1 MNAIHLQETSGIDA
15 LSHEEVPRP
24 EPEQNELVIRAHAA
38 GVNPLDWLIC
48 RGVLPHLR
56 DTELPWIPG
65 WDVSGVVEAV
75 GSGVSEFAPGDAVCG
90 MARLPGGGGAY
101 AEYITVTAD
110 EITAKPSSLSHLE
123 AAGMPMAG
131 QTAFHALYEAGNLSQ
146 GQDVLVHAAAGG
158 VGHMAVQFAA
168 NTGAHVIGTA
178 SGRNEAFLRDIG
190 VDEFVNY
197 RKEQFE
203 DEVNDVDLVVDT
215 VGGDVLERS
224 VKITRPGGIVVTLPE
239 PPSEAGIERYREE
252 YGVEVRFLISY
263 SNQIQ
268 QHCNRSSSMPNRESS
283 SQESPTHIHCPKYR
297 MHLRGV
303 PTGMCVGSLPS
314 ILLAKTMT
322 NRSPI

>member
-1 MNAIHLQETSGIDA
+1 MKAIQLQETSGIDA
-15 LSHEEVPRP
+15 LSYEEVPRP
-24 EPEQNELVIRAHAA
+24 EPEENELVIRAHAA

-56 DTELPWIPG
+56 DTELPWTPG
-65 WDVSGVVEAV
+65 WDVSGIVEAV
-75 GSGVSEFAPGDAVCG
+75 GSGVSEFATGDAVCG

-101 AEYITVTAD
+101 AEYITVTTD

-168 NTGAHVIGTA
+168 NTGAHVVGTA
-178 SGRNEAFLRDIG
+178 SERNEAFLRDIG

-203 DEVNDVDLVVDT
+203 DEVNEVDLVVDT

-224 VKITRPGGIVVTLPE
+224 VKIARP
-239 PPSEAGIERYREE
+239 
-252 YGVEVRFLISY
+252 
-263 SNQIQ
+263 
-268 QHCNRSSSMPNRESS
+268 
-283 SQESPTHIHCPKYR
+283 
-297 MHLRGV
+297 
-303 PTGMCVGSLPS
+303 
-314 ILLAKTMT
+314 
-322 NRSPI
+322 